1 MHTRRTLLL
10 ARDAWDITLDGV
22 GRIALTQGDIATAQ
36 NVANECRLFLADAC
50 FNQDEGIPHFILQL
64 GKARA
69 EGSLKDHLRAAA
81 KAIPGVETVTE
92 VTLFDFDPQTR
103 ALHGTINFTTTGGQY
118 VATDF

>member
-1 MHTRRTLLL
+1 MTHTARTFALTK
-10 ARDAWDITLDGV
+10 DWDIHLDGA
-22 GRIALTQGDIATAQ
+22 GNIALRTEGEALAQ

-81 KAIPGVETVTE
+81 KTIPGVEAVTE